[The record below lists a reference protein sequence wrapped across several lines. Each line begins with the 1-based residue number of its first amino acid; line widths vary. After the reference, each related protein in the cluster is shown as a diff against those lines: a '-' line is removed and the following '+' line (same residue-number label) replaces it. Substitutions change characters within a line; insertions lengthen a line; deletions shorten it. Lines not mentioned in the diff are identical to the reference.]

1 MPKATGNQGWGW
13 GVKAVSPSPG
23 YKGDVL
29 SVENSLVLVFITA
42 ITILNIICDK
52 MLLLQGLTAPTTQSW
67 DATNPKRTSLEP
79 VPELLLGTLSSPKAQ
94 P

>member
-1 MPKATGNQGWGW
+1 
-13 GVKAVSPSPG
+13 
-23 YKGDVL
+23 
-29 SVENSLVLVFITA
+29 
-42 ITILNIICDK
+42 
-52 MLLLQGLTAPTTQSW
+52 MLLMQGLTAPTTQSW